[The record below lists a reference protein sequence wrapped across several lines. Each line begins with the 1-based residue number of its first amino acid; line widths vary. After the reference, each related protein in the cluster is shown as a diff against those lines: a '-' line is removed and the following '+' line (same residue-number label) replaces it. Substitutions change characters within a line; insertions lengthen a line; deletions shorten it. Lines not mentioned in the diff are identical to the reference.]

1 MRFSERRYRRLFESA
16 KDGVLIVNPETRKI
30 IDANLA
36 MTELLGYLREEFIG
50 KELWQISLFRDERA
64 SRAPLEELLEKG
76 YLRLDDL
83 VLHTKTGESLE
94 VDVVANLYP
103 ENGHSVI
110 QCNIRDI
117 TRRKQAEV
125 ALGRSEAR
133 FRQLADA
140 IPQLVWTALPNGETD
155 YLNKRWFEY
164 TGVADDAQ
172 FKAGWLDAT
181 HPDDGEQTLAYW
193 RQAVDSKTDFGVEHR
208 ILARTGYRWFKT
220 RAVPIRNTHGE
231 IIRWF
236 GTSTDIDDVVRTRE
250 RLAKHQAEL
259 EDLVAERTSELQTT
273 NKQLEAF
280 VYTIAH
286 DLRAP
291 LRSMEGFSTLLL
303 EQAGP
308 ALDERSRDYATRI
321 RNSAQHLDTLLMDL
335 LGFSRVSQQRMELT
349 PVPLEPVVQSALSQ
363 LEEEIQRK
371 TACVEASG
379 PWPSVRAHEP
389 TLTQAFV
396 NLFSNA
402 LKFVGDDMP
411 PVVRVRA
418 EEQGEFVRVFVEDNG
433 IGIKPEHHEQIFRL
447 FTRLDGERYPGTGI
461 GLAIVQKGIERMG
474 GRVGLESTPGQGSR
488 FWFDLRAV

>member
-1 MRFSERRYRRLFESA
+1 
-16 KDGVLIVNPETRKI
+16 
-30 IDANLA
+30 
-36 MTELLGYLREEFIG
+36 
-50 KELWQISLFRDERA
+50 
-64 SRAPLEELLEKG
+64 
-76 YLRLDDL
+76 
-83 VLHTKTGESLE
+83 
-94 VDVVANLYP
+94 
-103 ENGHSVI
+103 
-110 QCNIRDI
+110 
-117 TRRKQAEV
+117 
-125 ALGRSEAR
+125 
-133 FRQLADA
+133 
-140 IPQLVWTALPNGETD
+140 
-155 YLNKRWFEY
+155 
-164 TGVADDAQ
+164 
-172 FKAGWLDAT
+172 
-181 HPDDGEQTLAYW
+181 
-193 RQAVDSKTDFGVEHR
+193 
-208 ILARTGYRWFKT
+208 
-220 RAVPIRNTHGE
+220 
-231 IIRWF
+231 
-236 GTSTDIDDVVRTRE
+236 
-250 RLAKHQAEL
+250 
-259 EDLVAERTSELQTT
+259 
-273 NKQLEAF
+273 
-280 VYTIAH
+280 
-286 DLRAP
+286 
-291 LRSMEGFSTLLL
+291 MEGFSTLLL